1 MSCSPSGLKKG
12 WGVSCGDSLSSGLPI
27 PSLFQQMYF
36 SFLSLRMEDALK
48 NHTTNSNINSLSG
61 SVALSAFGEEF
72 MQSLNRLVSARQ
84 AQRDKAT
91 SQKEELKIA
100 QEQLEEELRALIRDG
115 EEQRKIA
122 RELKG
127 KEPGMKP
134 EPSGISQTDS
144 SSVTLDVP
152 GGEPA
157 EVSMGLR
164 PWLDDQDADQKTS
177 RSKKVKKT
185 GGTVR
190 LTQKPWNNGED
201 RRLLDG
207 EDRRGR
213 GKAETPD
220 GEISS
225 GFLRPWLDA
234 PNADAEE
241 GGKKADINAG
251 TGLRPWLD
259 EPYCAEESQGRRK
272 PTKKPG
278 VPEAAPAG
286 DSFGASVLA
295 QVLKEGGTQALNSQ
309 RSVKDYT
316 NRLESARS
324 SRGESDHQFDTSHS
338 EDTHPLDTGMPPWPT
353 DLASNCPLASSRKG
367 KQRGAKA
374 KNYEPKLYVANQ
386 TLSLRRSGSLTKLS
400 EPSMEER
407 MVKMSVL
414 GQSKAESS
422 RTNSRQSSR

>member
-1 MSCSPSGLKKG
+1 MALKKG
-12 WGVSCGDSLSSGLPI
+12 GGVSCGDGLSSGLPI
-27 PSLFQQMYF
+27 PSLFHQMYF
-36 SFLSLRMEDALK
+36 NLLSLRMEDALK
-48 NHTTNSNINSLSG
+48 KHTTNSNMNSLSG

-100 QEQLEEELRALIRDG
+100 QQELEEELRVLIRDG

-122 RELKG
+122 REFKG
-127 KEPGMKP
+127 KEYSVKP
-134 EPSGISQTDS
+134 EPCNISQANS
-144 SSVTLDVP
+144 SSVAPDVS
-152 GGEPA
+152 GSEPA

-164 PWLDDQDADQKTS
+164 PWLDDHDADQKTS
-177 RSKKVKKT
+177 RSKKAKKT
-185 GGTVR
+185 GGAVR

-220 GEISS
+220 GGISS
-225 GFLRPWLDA
+225 GFLRPWLDE
-234 PNADAEE
+234 PDAGAEN
-241 GGKKADINAG
+241 GGEKADISAG

-259 EPYCAEESQGRRK
+259 EPYSAEESQGRRK

-286 DSFGASVLA
+286 DSFGACVLA
-295 QVLKEGGTQALNSQ
+295 QVLIESGTQALNSQ
-309 RSVKDYT
+309 RSVKDHT
-316 NRLESARS
+316 SSLESARS
-324 SRGESDHQFDTSHS
+324 GRGESDHQFDASHS

-374 KNYEPKLYVANQ
+374 KNYEPKLYVANR

-400 EPSMEER
+400 EPSTEER